1 MTMKKT
7 IFTRSIQILIVTLLI
22 LAALKGKYTQ
32 HLMLGAIL
40 LWLIVT
46 AGAFIIRRFKG
57 TGKNRRPILSSLRQ
71 RLSALWEKWDSP
83 EPAPV
88 KETPERKEPPQE
100 GMTAQEQETMLH
112 HISLRISDKLKSAYP
127 QAVWRFT
134 DTPSL
139 RGILAGKTVRIE
151 VEEMEQFT
159 HADISFDRFGRIHVE
174 PMVVGTFGE
183 APECPAGPDEPEGD
197 TPPEPSVVD
206 VQVWYDLIGQKALE
220 TLITELHANGHSK
233 LTIKEN
239 GDVVINRQKKEVLQ
253 ATLEAFPAKN
263 YWDELVSILEENE
276 LKGKISGDSLQV
288 SWI

>member
-32 HLMLGAIL
+32 QLMLGAIL

-46 AGAFIIRRFKG
+46 AGAFIIRRSKG
-57 TGKNRRPILSSLRQ
+57 TGKNRRPILLSLRQ
-71 RLSALWEKWDSP
+71 RLSALWEKWDST
-83 EPAPV
+83 EPASDQ
-88 KETPERKEPPQE
+88 ETPERKEPPQE

-151 VEEMEQFT
+151 VEDMEQFT

-183 APECPAGPDEPEGD
+183 PTESPAGPDEPEGD